1 MSANSLWKKMKK
13 TQFPPPGTVERM
25 SENEKVNFFFFLQKQ
40 PARVEYRSSK
50 STCISSASV
59 PFSGGTKWWLG
70 GTGGAGR
77 HFRSLSAA
85 LSHSKH
91 NLEKK
96 TVYLLSE
103 YNLKGGILHPSLPHW
118 PDATPK
124 PHRET
129 ALLIDFL
136 NSTYAISYL

>member
-1 MSANSLWKKMKK
+1 MQTHFEILSSLLLEQWKGCQKMKRQTFSFSCK
-13 TQFPPPGTVERM
+13 
-25 SENEKVNFFFFLQKQ
+25 KQ
-40 PARVEYRSSK
+40 PARVEYRSPK

-59 PFSGGTKWWLG
+59 PFSGDTKWWLG

-91 NLEKK
+91 NLQKK

-103 YNLKGGILHPSLPHW
+103 YNLKGGILHPSLLHR
-118 PDATPK
+118 PDDTPK